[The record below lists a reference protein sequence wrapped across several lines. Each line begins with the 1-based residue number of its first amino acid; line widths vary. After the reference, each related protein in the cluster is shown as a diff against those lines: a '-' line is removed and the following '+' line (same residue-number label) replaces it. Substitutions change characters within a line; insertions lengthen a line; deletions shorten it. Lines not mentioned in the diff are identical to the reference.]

1 MKLRVLHLEDN
12 AADVELVR
20 SMLAQGGL
28 DCDVLAVNSGATYL
42 AALQQAQFD
51 VILSDSNVP
60 GYDRRAARSAAH
72 ERRPGVPFIIVSAD
86 PEFGDGPGGAEPD
99 GAAACVPKSQ
109 LQQLAPTIRR
119 VVPGAAPGELD
130 AAAAHVRD
138 LERRLAQRTAEL
150 ERRTR
155 ELEVLNRELETFSSA
170 VAHDLRSPLISID
183 GFSQVLLESSAAKL
197 DETDRGHLERISL
210 SVRHMHRLINDL
222 LNLSTIVRAPL
233 RAGVVDLGQLAQEI
247 VEELRAG
254 APERR
259 VECVI
264 AEGIKVQGDA
274 GLLRLALA
282 NLLSNAWKFTGSRQ
296 QARITFGARTA
307 GEGRDVYYVRDD
319 GAGFDPQYA
328 DKLFSPFQR
337 LHPQTQFPG
346 TGIGLA
352 TVQRIIHRHGGE
364 IWAESSVDRGAC
376 FYFTLAEGA

>member
-12 AADVELVR
+12 VADVELVR

-28 DCDVLAVNSGATYL
+28 DCDVLAVNSGAAYL

-60 GYDRRAARSAAH
+60 GYDRRAALSAAH
-72 ERRPGVPFIIVSAD
+72 ERRPGVPFIVVSAN
-86 PEFGDGPGGAEPD
+86 PERADRAAGAESE
-99 GAAACVPKSQ
+99 GAAACVAKTE
-109 LQQLAPTIRR
+109 LQRLAQTIRR
-119 VVPGAAPGELD
+119 VLPDATPGQFD

-138 LERRLAQRTAEL
+138 LERRLAQRSAEL
-150 ERRTR
+150 DRRTR
-155 ELEVLNRELETFSSA
+155 ELEVLNRELETFSYA

-210 SVRHMHRLINDL
+210 GVRHMHRLINDL

-233 RAGVVDLGQLAQEI
+233 HTTVVDLGELAQEI
-247 VEELRAG
+247 VQELRAG

-296 QARITFGARTA
+296 QAHITFGARTD
-307 GEGRDVYYVRDD
+307 GKGRDVYYVRDD

-328 DKLFSPFQR
+328 DKLFGPFQR

-364 IWAESSVDRGAC
+364 IWAESAVDRGAS
-376 FYFTLAEGA
+376 FYFTLPPMP

>member
-12 AADVELVR
+12 VADVELVR

-28 DCDVLAVNSGATYL
+28 DCDVLAVNSGAAYL

-60 GYDRRAARSAAH
+60 GYDRGAALSAAH
-72 ERRPGVPFIIVSAD
+72 ERRPGVPFIVVSAN
-86 PEFGDGPGGAEPD
+86 PERADRAE
-99 GAAACVPKSQ
+99 GVAACVAKTE
-109 LQQLAPTIRR
+109 LQRLAQTIRR
-119 VVPGAAPGELD
+119 VLPDATPGQFD

-150 ERRTR
+150 DRRTR
-155 ELEVLNRELETFSSA
+155 ELEVLNRELETFSYA

-210 SVRHMHRLINDL
+210 GVRHMHRLINDL

-233 RAGVVDLGQLAQEI
+233 HTTVVDLGELAQEI
-247 VEELRAG
+247 VQELRAG
-254 APERR
+254 AAERR

-282 NLLSNAWKFTGSRQ
+282 SLLSNAWKFTGSRE
-296 QARITFGARTA
+296 QAHITFGARTD
-307 GEGRDVYYVRDD
+307 GKGRDVYYVRDD

-328 DKLFSPFQR
+328 GKLFGPFQR

-364 IWAESSVDRGAC
+364 IWAESSVDRGAS
-376 FYFTLAEGA
+376 FYFTLPPTP